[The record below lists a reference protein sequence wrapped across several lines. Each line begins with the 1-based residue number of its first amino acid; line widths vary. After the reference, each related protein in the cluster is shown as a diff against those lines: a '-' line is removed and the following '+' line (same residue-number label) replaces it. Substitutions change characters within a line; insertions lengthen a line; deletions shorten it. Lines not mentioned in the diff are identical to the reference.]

1 MLKSYYL
8 PSLRYPKTNVMK
20 KYNSLVRVVLTVLA
34 LLVAEGVFA
43 QSDSANLFPWKLHLQ
58 SRYSLA
64 EGSLIGLWGGS
75 VGYVWGP
82 YEREI
87 TLGYQW
93 LGGRG
98 SRQLGHIEKKL
109 ALEAGLDSYNVTEA
123 GFVSLGYWHIV
134 HNSQR
139 WKFGFPI
146 ELGLGKAT
154 ARPQSLT
161 DDHHFGS
168 TLTSSIVPLQVAGYA
183 EWKATRWVGI
193 GLQAGYRQNLIRFAP
208 LENLNG
214 PYGRLRI
221 LVYPATYGEWWRF
234 VFKGTPLPS
243 PFYKKKKSST

>member
-1 MLKSYYL
+1 MK
-8 PSLRYPKTNVMK
+8 RYCII
-20 KYNSLVRVVLTVLA
+20 VRVGITVLSTF
-34 LLVAEGVFA
+34 GVLAGFA
-43 QSDSANLFPWKLHLQ
+43 QSDSTKSFPWKLHFQ
-58 SRYSLA
+58 SRYAVVDHQLLSV
-64 EGSLIGLWGGS
+64 WGGS

-98 SRQLGHIEKKL
+98 SRQLGKIEKNI
-109 ALEAGLDSYNVTEA
+109 AREAGLSSYNLTEA
-123 GFVSLGYWHIV
+123 GFVNLGYWHIV
-134 HNSQR
+134 HNARR

-154 ARPQSLT
+154 ARPYSLL
-161 DDHHFGS
+161 DEPLRGFA
-168 TLTSSIVPLQVAGYA
+168 LTSSILPLQVGGYG

-208 LENLNG
+208 VENLNG

-221 LVYPATYGEWWRF
+221 LVYPATYVDWLRF
-234 VFKGTPLPS
+234 IFKKQPLPS
-243 PFYKKKKSST
+243 PFYKKEKTAL

>member
-1 MLKSYYL
+1 
-8 PSLRYPKTNVMK
+8 MK
-20 KYNSLVRVVLTVLA
+20 KYSTLVRVGLIVVSSLGA
-34 LLVAEGVFA
+34 SGIFA
-43 QSDSANLFPWKLHLQ
+43 QSDSTKPLPWKLHLQ
-58 SRYSLA
+58 SRFSLA

-75 VGYVWGP
+75 VGYAWGP

-109 ALEAGLDSYNVTEA
+109 AQQAGLDLYNSTEA

-134 HNSQR
+134 HNSRR

-154 ARPQSLT
+154 ARPQSFT
-161 DDHHFGS
+161 DDQRFRP
-168 TLTSSIVPLQVAGYA
+168 TLTSSIVPLQVGAYG

-208 LENLNG
+208 VENLNG
-214 PYGRLRI
+214 PYGRFRI
-221 LVYPATYGEWWRF
+221 LVYPATYVEWWRF
-234 VFKGTPLPS
+234 IFKGKPLPS
-243 PFYKKKKSST
+243 PFYKKEKSNL